1 VWLEIASLVREHRDL
16 LEWLAGVSLV
26 MFVVTLAAFPL
37 VIIQLPQDY
46 FVRDR
51 RRPAHLR
58 RRHPVIWFLLTL
70 LKNLVGAVLI
80 MAGIAMLVLPGQGL
94 LTILIGLTLLNFPGK
109 YTAERRLAGRPRIA
123 RTLNR
128 IRAAARR
135 PPLAIPGHQ
144 SD

>member
-1 VWLEIASLVREHRDL
+1 MGDAVADAHLDL
-16 LEWLAGVSLV
+16 AVAQFQQALRVGKDHVC
-26 MFVVTLAAFPL
+26 PL
-37 VIIQLPQDY
+37 VGGGAAGKADGQDLGAEDFLGGTIIL
-46 FVRDR
+46 
-51 RRPAHLR
+51 RPG
-58 RRHPVIWFLLTL
+58 ILL
-70 LKNLVGAVLI
+70 
-80 MAGIAMLVLPGQGL
+80 AGIAMLVLPGQGL